1 MGSVHVGMIAKN
13 PGGAIKNKPVEIMLL
28 ELRYRF
34 MLGESKLA
42 VTNVLI
48 FLNVAQVVDQTRFN
62 DENNILKTNS
72 KAM

>member
-1 MGSVHVGMIAKN
+1 MIAKN